1 MGLES
6 FNLIGCNNMIDEC
19 LLNGLEFIDF
29 WLLLEYRI
37 GVRVFFWLC
46 NDWGLI
52 WGLELFCWIKV
63 FGFILVVFCEF
74 VFLGCIFL
82 IGNGGGW
89 DFDCWKV
96 LFLGFD
102 IMDMVCLLMLVIKVG
117 EGVSVDCEEVLLVC
131 DFWDIFWFF
140 LRFGLGGIGGGGGEI
155 EYCEFFFFV
164 LLNKFFFVGDVNGF
178 CFGGEVKVWEEL
190 WRGDGGFLWG
200 LLFCW
205 WLVWLGVWKV
215 CWGFSGLW

>member
-52 WGLELFCWIKV
+52 WGLELFCWIRV

-96 LFLGFD
+96 Y
-102 IMDMVCLLMLVIKVG
+102 LV
-117 EGVSVDCEEVLLVC
+117 S
-131 DFWDIFWFF
+131 
-140 LRFGLGGIGGGGGEI
+140 
-155 EYCEFFFFV
+155 
-164 LLNKFFFVGDVNGF
+164 
-178 CFGGEVKVWEEL
+178 
-190 WRGDGGFLWG
+190 
-200 LLFCW
+200 
-205 WLVWLGVWKV
+205 
-215 CWGFSGLW
+215 